1 MIRQIQDIKDKR
13 NTVYIVKNI
22 IEHPIFKKDNYANC
36 KNCHEKDILIVELI
50 DRLFELDTDKNDR
63 LADYGERDKY
73 GKIRNRLKKELEDEK

>member
-1 MIRQIQDIKDKR
+1 MHCYKTYKISKKSGMIRQIQDIKDKR

-50 DRLFELDTDKNDR
+50 D
-63 LADYGERDKY
+63 
-73 GKIRNRLKKELEDEK
+73 